1 MSKINVDTWEP
12 ESGTAATLMATGDT
26 VTVPSGAELDIASGA
41 TLDVNGTLDV
51 TGATVTGLT
60 TGKILQVLESVKTDT
75 ASTTAVGASPV
86 DITGMTVD
94 ITPSATTSK
103 VLVFCNVSIGG
114 PANNSTYITLARVV
128 GGVEVIPLI
137 GDTAGSRT
145 SAAASTTSAHASGPA
160 VSALQY
166 LDSPA
171 TTSAV
176 TYNVKW
182 AQQYA
187 GTSYLNR
194 SSTDTDSSA
203 YERTTSSITVME
215 IGA

>member
-1 MSKINVDTWEP
+1 M
-12 ESGTAATLMATGDT
+12 
-26 VTVPSGAELDIASGA
+26 
-41 TLDVNGTLDV
+41 
-51 TGATVTGLT
+51 
-60 TGKILQVLESVKTDT
+60 KTDT